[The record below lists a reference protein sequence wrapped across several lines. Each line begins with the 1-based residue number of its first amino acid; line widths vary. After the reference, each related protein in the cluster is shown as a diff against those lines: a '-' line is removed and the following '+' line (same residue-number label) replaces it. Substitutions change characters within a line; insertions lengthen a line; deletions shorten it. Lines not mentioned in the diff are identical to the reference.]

1 VPARLRFDP
10 DDRGGV
16 TVVLD
21 GHPQSHV
28 CLADPGLL
36 VFEYVQ
42 HLAHVLDTLPGGR
55 LAVTHVGGGGLTL
68 PRYVQH
74 TRPGSPQIVL
84 EPDAALVAAVRE
96 RLPLPRGHRI
106 RVRHVGGRAGTTG
119 LGSGSADAIVLDAYA
134 DGRLP
139 GELAAPEYLAHLA
152 RVLRPD
158 GVLAANLA
166 DEPGLRYVAR
176 FVATLRA
183 VGGYADV
190 ALVATHDVLKGKRF
204 GNVVIAAGRR
214 ALDVAALE
222 RAAARSP
229 FPAGVRHGPEVV
241 RLVAGARPFTDADS
255 PDSPPP
261 PDQGRWRVR

>member
-1 VPARLRFDP
+1 M
-10 DDRGGV
+10 
-16 TVVLD
+16 TVVLG

-42 HLAHVLDTLPGGR
+42 HLACVLDALPPGR

-84 EPDAALVAAVRE
+84 EPDGALTDAVRT

-106 RVRHVGGRAGTTG
+106 RVRCRDGRAGTAALRG
-119 LGSGSADAIVLDAYA
+119 GSADAVVLDAYA
-134 DGRLP
+134 GGRVP
-139 GELAAPEYLAHLA
+139 GELAAPAYLADVA
-152 RVLRPD
+152 RVLRPQ
-158 GVLAANLA
+158 GVFAANLA
-166 DEPGLRYVAR
+166 DEPGVRYVAR
-176 FVATLRA
+176 FVATLDA
-183 VGGYADV
+183 TGAYGDV
-190 ALVATHDVLKGKRF
+190 AVMATHDVLKGKRF
-204 GNVVIAAGRR
+204 GNVVVVAGRL

-222 RAAARSP
+222 RAAPRSP
-229 FPAGVRHGPEVV
+229 FAAGVRHGAQLA
-241 RLVAGARPFTDADS
+241 RLVAGAKPFTDADA

-261 PDQGRWRVR
+261 PDPGAWRVR